1 MDISVIFVPAALVKN
16 AALEAIDAGVKFLV
30 LVPDRVPIFDVLEVS
45 HFAKEKGAS
54 FVGPNTLG
62 LVSPGKAV
70 LGMIGGRAE
79 TAREWFRPGNVG
91 VSSRSGGMTSA
102 ISYYLTE
109 AGLGQST
116 IIHVGGDAVVGLS
129 HPEVVERFEQDD
141 ETEMVVLF
149 GEIGTT
155 QEERASDRLY
165 RGEGCQIRHPVFPC
179 RRDRRRHSGFLRQQ
193 GKKIKRGR
201 CPCRRFCICHTSS
214 GLKTQKRGSLM
225 SDLHWKTS
233 ITKIEPNKV
242 SIRGYPV
249 DKLMGNISFAQ
260 AIYLVLTGE
269 MPSPEVGKLVDA
281 IFVSSV
287 DHGASPPSV
296 LSARTVASTGSALN
310 AAIASGVLAISRYH
324 GGAIEEGMK
333 LFRTIADGMEKEQK
347 SEQETA
353 RIVLMEMR
361 NKGKR
366 ASGFGH
372 RIHSQDPRTQKLF
385 DLAKDLKI
393 AGKHI
398 QIARAVEKELA
409 STLGK
414 SLPINVDGAIAAVLC
429 ELGISPEI
437 GNAFFI
443 IARVPGLVA
452 HIHEEWTRMRPMRK
466 IHPQDYAYDGPDE
479 REL

>member
-1 MDISVIFVPAALVKN
+1 
-16 AALEAIDAGVKFLV
+16 
-30 LVPDRVPIFDVLEVS
+30 
-45 HFAKEKGAS
+45 
-54 FVGPNTLG
+54 
-62 LVSPGKAV
+62 
-70 LGMIGGRAE
+70 
-79 TAREWFRPGNVG
+79 
-91 VSSRSGGMTSA
+91 
-102 ISYYLTE
+102 
-109 AGLGQST
+109 
-116 IIHVGGDAVVGLS
+116 
-129 HPEVVERFEQDD
+129 
-141 ETEMVVLF
+141 
-149 GEIGTT
+149 
-155 QEERASDRLY
+155 
-165 RGEGCQIRHPVFPC
+165 
-179 RRDRRRHSGFLRQQ
+179 
-193 GKKIKRGR
+193 
-201 CPCRRFCICHTSS
+201 
-214 GLKTQKRGSLM
+214 M

-249 DKLMGNISFAQ
+249 DKLMGNVSFAQ

-333 LFRTIADGMEKEQK
+333 LFRSIATRMEEEQK
-347 SEQETA
+347 SEQEA
-353 RIVLMEMR
+353 VRIVLKEMR
-361 NKGKR
+361 DKGKR
-366 ASGFGH
+366 ASGYGH
-372 RIHSQDPRTQKLF
+372 RIHSRDPRTQKLF

-393 AGKHI
+393 AGKHV
-398 QIARAVEKELA
+398 QIALAVEKELEN
-409 STLGK
+409 TLGK

-452 HIHEEWTRMRPMRK
+452 HIQEEWARMRPMRK